1 MSAIVREGSLEE
13 VVSVVEQITE
23 FAKKESV
30 ASLSERLAGKTSLI
44 LVAEEAGVLLGF
56 KIGYELDEN
65 TFYSWF
71 GGVLPIARNKGVA
84 QAQLDTQEQ
93 WVKQQ
98 GYQQLKVKS
107 RNLFPAM
114 LRLLLK
120 NGYLIEKLEEKE
132 DINAHRIHFAE
143 ANLSTVADGL

>member
-1 MSAIVREGSLEE
+1 MSVIVREGSLEE
-13 VVSVVEQITE
+13 VVSVVEQIAE
-23 FAKKESV
+23 FARKESV

-84 QAQLDTQEQ
+84 QAQLDIQEQ

-132 DINAHRIHFAE
+132 DINAHRIHF
-143 ANLSTVADGL
+143 LKKI

>member
-1 MSAIVREGSLEE
+1 MSVIVREGSLEE

-23 FAKKESV
+23 FARKESV

-93 WVKQQ
+93 WVQQQ
-98 GYQQLKVKS
+98 GYKRLKVKS
-107 RNLFPAM
+107 RNQFPAM

-132 DINAHRIHFAE
+132 DINAHRIHF
-143 ANLSTVADGL
+143 LKQI

>member
-1 MSAIVREGSLEE
+1 MSVIVREGSLEE

-30 ASLSERLAGKTSLI
+30 ASLSERLAGKTSLL

-71 GGVLPIARNKGVA
+71 GGVSSLARNKGVA
-84 QAQLDTQEQ
+84 QAQLDVQEQ

-107 RNLFPAM
+107 RNQFPAM
-114 LRLLLK
+114 LRLLLR

-132 DINAHRIHFAE
+132 DINAHRIHF
-143 ANLSTVADGL
+143 LKQI

>member
-1 MSAIVREGSLEE
+1 MSVIVREGSLEE
-13 VVSVVEQITE
+13 VVSVVEQIAE
-23 FAKKESV
+23 FARKESV

-84 QAQLDTQEQ
+84 QAQLDIQEQ

-114 LRLLLK
+114 LRLLLR

-132 DINAHRIHFAE
+132 DINAHRIHF
-143 ANLSTVADGL
+143 LKQI

>member
-1 MSAIVREGSLEE
+1 MSVIVREGSLEE

-71 GGVLPIARNKGVA
+71 GGVSSLARNKGVA
-84 QAQLDTQEQ
+84 QAQLDVQEQ
-93 WVKQQ
+93 WVKQH

-107 RNLFPAM
+107 RNQFPVM
-114 LRLLLK
+114 LRLLLR

-132 DINAHRIHFAE
+132 DINTNRIHF
-143 ANLSTVADGL
+143 LKKI

>member
-132 DINAHRIHFAE
+132 DINAHRIHF
-143 ANLSTVADGL
+143 LKQI

>member
-1 MSAIVREGSLEE
+1 MSIIVREGSLEE
-13 VVSVVEQITE
+13 VVSVVEQISE
-23 FAKKESV
+23 FAKNESV
-30 ASLSERLAGKTSLI
+30 ASLAERLAGKKSLI
-44 LVAEEAGVLLGF
+44 LVAEDDDVLLGF
-56 KIGYELDEN
+56 KIGYELDQH

-107 RNLFPAM
+107 RNQFPAM
-114 LRLLLK
+114 LRLLLR

-132 DINAHRIHFAE
+132 DINAHRIHFFKQI
-143 ANLSTVADGL
+143 

>member
-1 MSAIVREGSLEE
+1 MSVIVREGSLEE

-44 LVAEEAGVLLGF
+44 LIAEEAGVLLGF

-71 GGVLPIARNKGVA
+71 GGVSSLARNKGVA
-84 QAQLDTQEQ
+84 QAQLDVQEQ

-107 RNLFPAM
+107 RNQFPAM
-114 LRLLLK
+114 LRLLLR

-132 DINAHRIHFAE
+132 DINTHRIHF
-143 ANLSTVADGL
+143 LKQI

>member
-1 MSAIVREGSLEE
+1 MVREGSLEE

-71 GGVLPIARNKGVA
+71 GGVSPLARNKGVA
-84 QAQLDTQEQ
+84 QAQLDAQEQ
-93 WVKQQ
+93 WAQEQ
-98 GYQQLKVKS
+98 GYKQLKVKS
-107 RNLFPAM
+107 RNQFPAM

-132 DINAHRIHFAE
+132 DINAHRIHF
-143 ANLSTVADGL
+143 LKQI

>member
-23 FAKKESV
+23 FARKESV
-30 ASLSERLAGKTSLI
+30 ASLSERLAGKTSMI

-93 WVKQQ
+93 WVQQQ
-98 GYQQLKVKS
+98 GYKRLKVKS
-107 RNLFPAM
+107 RNQFPAM
-114 LRLLLK
+114 LRLLLR

-132 DINAHRIHFAE
+132 DINAHRIHF
-143 ANLSTVADGL
+143 LKQI

>member
-1 MSAIVREGSLEE
+1 MSVIVREGSLEE
-13 VVSVVEQITE
+13 VVSVVEQIPE

-71 GGVLPIARNKGVA
+71 GGVSSLARNKGVA
-84 QAQLDTQEQ
+84 QAQLDVQEQ

-107 RNLFPAM
+107 RNQFPAM
-114 LRLLLK
+114 LRLLLR
-120 NGYLIEKLEEKE
+120 NGYLIEKFEEKE
-132 DINAHRIHFAE
+132 DINDHRIHF
-143 ANLSTVADGL
+143 LKQI

>member
-1 MSAIVREGSLEE
+1 MSVVVREGSLEE
-13 VVSVVEQITE
+13 VVSVVEQISE

-56 KIGYELDEN
+56 KIGYELDQQ

-71 GGVLPIARNKGVA
+71 GGVSPLARNKGVA
-84 QAQLDTQEQ
+84 QAQLDAQEL
-93 WVKQQ
+93 WVEQQ

-107 RNLFPAM
+107 RNQFPAM
-114 LRLLLK
+114 LRLLLR
-120 NGYLIEKLEEKE
+120 NGYQIEKLEEKE
-132 DINAHRIHFAE
+132 DITENRIYFLKT
-143 ANLSTVADGL
+143 LSV

>member
-93 WVKQQ
+93 WVQQQ
-98 GYQQLKVKS
+98 GYKRLKVKS
-107 RNLFPAM
+107 RNQFPAM
-114 LRLLLK
+114 LRLLLR

-132 DINAHRIHFAE
+132 DINAHRIHF
-143 ANLSTVADGL
+143 LKQI

>member
-1 MSAIVREGSLEE
+1 MSVIVREGSLAE
-13 VVSVVEQITE
+13 VISVVDQITE

-30 ASLSERLAGKTSLI
+30 ASLSERLTGKTNLI

-56 KIGYELDEN
+56 KIGYELDQQ

-71 GGVLPIARNKGVA
+71 GGVLPLARNKGVA
-84 QAQLDTQEQ
+84 QAQLDAQEQ

-107 RNLFPAM
+107 RNQFPAM
-114 LRLLLK
+114 LRLLLR

-132 DINAHRIHFAE
+132 DINAHRIHF
-143 ANLSTVADGL
+143 LKQI

>member
-1 MSAIVREGSLEE
+1 MSVIVREGSLEE

-23 FAKKESV
+23 FARKESV

-84 QAQLDTQEQ
+84 QAQLDIQEQ

-132 DINAHRIHFAE
+132 DINAHGIHF
-143 ANLSTVADGL
+143 LKQI

>member
-23 FAKKESV
+23 FARKESV

-93 WVKQQ
+93 WVQQQ
-98 GYQQLKVKS
+98 GYKRLKVKS
-107 RNLFPAM
+107 RNQFPAM
-114 LRLLLK
+114 LRLLLR

-132 DINAHRIHFAE
+132 DINAHRIHF
-143 ANLSTVADGL
+143 LKQI

>member
-1 MSAIVREGSLEE
+1 MSVIVREGSLEE

-71 GGVLPIARNKGVA
+71 GGVSSLARNKGVA
-84 QAQLDTQEQ
+84 QAQLDVQEQ

-107 RNLFPAM
+107 RNQFPAM
-114 LRLLLK
+114 LRLLLR

-132 DINAHRIHFAE
+132 DINAHRIHF
-143 ANLSTVADGL
+143 LKQM

>member
-1 MSAIVREGSLEE
+1 MSVIVREGSLEE

-23 FAKKESV
+23 FAKKENV
-30 ASLSERLAGKTSLI
+30 ASLSERLAGKTSLL

-71 GGVLPIARNKGVA
+71 GGVSSLARNKGVA
-84 QAQLDTQEQ
+84 QAQLDVQER

-107 RNLFPAM
+107 RNQFPAM
-114 LRLLLK
+114 LRLLLR

-132 DINAHRIHFAE
+132 DINAHRIHF
-143 ANLSTVADGL
+143 LKRI